1 LKKIFE
7 FSLILIF
14 SFLFLILSEANMPI
28 KSYHPTTPSRR
39 FKKTLDYS
47 NLTKKKP
54 EKALLLNLKKKAGRS
69 RTTGQITSRFRGGG
83 HKIKY
88 RLIDFKRQKF
98 DIISEV
104 KAIEYDPNRSAFI
117 ALIVDNDGE
126 KRYILASENLK
137 IGDKIIS
144 SKNKIDV
151 KDGNC
156 MPLKYIPTG
165 TFLHNLELQPGQG
178 GALVRS
184 AGSYAQLLA
193 QDGKYSLLKFPSGEI
208 RKILSECLAT
218 IGQVSNIDHEN
229 IVLGKAG
236 VLRHLGRK
244 PKVRGKAMNPKDHP
258 HGGGEGRSPIG
269 LVGPKTKWGKPAL
282 GVKTR
287 RAKKMSDQ
295 LIVKRR
301 K

>member
-1 LKKIFE
+1 
-7 FSLILIF
+7 
-14 SFLFLILSEANMPI
+14 MPL
-28 KSYHPTTPSRR
+28 KSYKPTSPGRR
-39 FKKTLDYS
+39 FLKTLDYS

-54 EKALLLNLKKKAGRS
+54 EKALTAILNKRAGRS
-69 RTTGQITSRFRGGG
+69 KVTGQITIRFRGGG
-83 HKIKY
+83 FKRKY
-88 RLIDFKRQKF
+88 RLVDFEYRKP

-117 ALIVDNDGE
+117 ALVLDSDGE
-126 KRYILASENLK
+126 KRYVLACENLK
-137 IGDKIIS
+137 VGDKILF
-144 SKNKIDV
+144 SKNKIEI
-151 KDGNC
+151 KNGNS

-165 TFLHNLELQPGQG
+165 TFVYNIELQPGQG
-178 GALVRS
+178 GKLVRA

-208 RKILSECLAT
+208 RKILSECQGT
-218 IGQVSNIDHEN
+218 IGQVSNIDREN

-236 VLRHLGRK
+236 ARRWRGRK

-269 LVGPKTKWGKPAL
+269 LVKPKTKWGKSAL

-287 RAKKMSDQ
+287 RPKKMSDR

-301 K
+301 T